1 MSFSNLAK
9 SILPM
14 QMKWFSGLLFLLL
27 SCVPAALWG
36 QSVTGKWKTIDDET
50 GEERSVIELYMKG
63 DALFGK
69 VLRVFP
75 RKGGE
80 PDPSCDECPPDDPR
94 HKKKVIGMD
103 ILRNM
108 KNQGDYFGGGDIL
121 DPKVG
126 KVYKCRLWL
135 EGEDL
140 KVRGYWGLF
149 YRTQTWKRVK

>member
-1 MSFSNLAK
+1 MKVKSFAG
-9 SILPM
+9 
-14 QMKWFSGLLFLLL
+14 FLFLLVF
-27 SCVPAALWG
+27 CIPAITWA

-50 GEERSVIELYMKG
+50 GEERSIVEIYRKG

-75 RKGGE
+75 REGGD
-80 PDPSCDECPPDDPR
+80 PDPVCDQCPEDDVR
-94 HKKKVIGMD
+94 YRKKVIGMD
-103 ILRNM
+103 IIRNM
-108 KNQGDYFGGGDIL
+108 KDEGDYYGGGDIL

-135 EGEDL
+135 EGQDL

-149 YRTQTWKRVK
+149 YRTQTWKRLK